1 MTVNEIA
8 AVLGCSRA
16 AASLLRTGSYPCG
29 RSALAVQYR
38 ALLELVARNA
48 RTPSPQDAANA
59 LCAACDRDECAG
71 CRCLEIEFY
80 TARRGNA
87 APYQVDF

>member
-16 AASLLRTGSYPCG
+16 AASQLRTGTYPSA
-29 RSALAVQYR
+29 RSTLASQYR

-48 RTPSPQDAANA
+48 RTVTETEAAHT
-59 LCAACDRDECAG
+59 LCRACDRDECAG
-71 CRCLEIEFY
+71 CRCLEIEF
-80 TARRGNA
+80 
-87 APYQVDF
+87 